1 MDRDTLFGPKRI
13 KARAIDRDQIHADFH
28 QGARL
33 SRRISDAVYMAAADQ
48 MQKPNNNLA
57 MQEPS
62 IHGPRE
68 CPRVVEV
75 SGLAVHGD
83 FGLGPFQPV
92 GPVERRELAALI
104 RVHDFWRA
112 ELMDRLVQRLEAELR
127 K

>member
-62 IHGPRE
+62 IHGPRDNGE
-68 CPRVVEV
+68 GEP
-75 SGLAVHGD
+75 
-83 FGLGPFQPV
+83 Q
-92 GPVERRELAALI
+92 
-104 RVHDFWRA
+104 A
-112 ELMDRLVQRLEAELR
+112 EADVC
-127 K
+127 